1 MANER
6 PVKAMRTGRPLL
18 RYHYVSRKTF
28 DYFVEMVQYRY
39 DQASSDTLAM
49 GTVSTITLLRVIVDT
64 LLLNMLLQQSTI
76 QVMWCLIN
84 NKAKYSVKAIISRV
98 ISLDSVTI
106 FLLPFFLDGFD
117 FRNHLN

>member
-39 DQASSDTLAM
+39 DQASSDTVAM

-64 LLLNMLLQQSTI
+64 TLAKHAFAAKHNTSNVVFNQQ
-76 QVMWCLIN
+76 
-84 NKAKYSVKAIISRV
+84 
-98 ISLDSVTI
+98 
-106 FLLPFFLDGFD
+106 
-117 FRNHLN
+117 